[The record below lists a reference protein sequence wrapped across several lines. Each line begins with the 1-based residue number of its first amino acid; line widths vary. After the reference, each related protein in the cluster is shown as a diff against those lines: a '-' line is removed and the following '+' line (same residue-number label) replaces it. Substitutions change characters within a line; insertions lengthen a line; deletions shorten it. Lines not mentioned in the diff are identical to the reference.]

1 MEEPSY
7 NAFYG
12 ASPYDASVAQDA
24 ASLAIPDAGVGGS
37 DGGPIDA
44 ANGDESG
51 AAATDA
57 GAGPGDAAPD
67 AR

>member
-1 MEEPSY
+1 MEESSI
-7 NAFYG
+7 AFYG

-24 ASLAIPDAGVGGS
+24 ASLAIPDAGVGRS
-37 DGGPIDA
+37 DGGPTDA
-44 ANGDESG
+44 ANDGESG

-57 GAGPGDAAPD
+57 DAGPGDAAPD